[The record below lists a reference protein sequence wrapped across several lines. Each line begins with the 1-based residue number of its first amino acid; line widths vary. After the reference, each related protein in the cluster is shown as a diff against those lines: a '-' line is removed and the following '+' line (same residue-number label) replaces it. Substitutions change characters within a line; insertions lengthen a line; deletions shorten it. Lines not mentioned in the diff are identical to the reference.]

1 MDKNKSINIRR
12 VFYIAATFSLTLIYL
27 IQWGRM
33 ISTPSQ
39 RTGTDFMAFYAVGRI
54 SQEYGFSSAYN
65 IDAQHEIEQ
74 TVVGFDLTE
83 EQVLLYNHMP
93 YLIPLLKLLV
103 NDDYVGSFIR
113 WAILMLGI
121 YLIGGNFFLN
131 AILPNEKNG
140 IYSTLLTGMLTFFPF
155 FYSLL
160 LGQDTAILFIGISL
174 WCVGILKKQDWL
186 AATGLALTT
195 VRPHICL
202 ALAIPLFF
210 KYRKVWWR
218 FFIIA
223 GFLGLISILIL
234 GKEGTLDFT
243 NLLQVSANGT
253 WYGMNEPA
261 MVNLIGLT
269 WRIFPSI
276 EPRIAHAIGWGGYLT
291 GIGIASFLWMKA
303 RELDGRLLSIS
314 IIIALL
320 CAPHLHYHDL
330 TVLIIPLIF
339 TVILP
344 VSVIP
349 LKRLALLPFGISL
362 LMIPKAIHYII
373 PYVLYSAI
381 IWYLAKK
388 PLSGTNLKLG
398 MDM

>member
-186 AATGLALTT
+186 AATGLVLTT

-210 KYRKVWWR
+210 RYRKVWWR

-223 GFLGLISILIL
+223 GFL
-234 GKEGTLDFT
+234 
-243 NLLQVSANGT
+243 VS
-253 WYGMNEPA
+253 YQ
-261 MVNLIGLT
+261 
-269 WRIFPSI
+269 
-276 EPRIAHAIGWGGYLT
+276 
-291 GIGIASFLWMKA
+291 
-303 RELDGRLLSIS
+303 
-314 IIIALL
+314 
-320 CAPHLHYHDL
+320 
-330 TVLIIPLIF
+330 
-339 TVILP
+339 
-344 VSVIP
+344 
-349 LKRLALLPFGISL
+349 
-362 LMIPKAIHYII
+362 
-373 PYVLYSAI
+373 
-381 IWYLAKK
+381 
-388 PLSGTNLKLG
+388 
-398 MDM
+398 